1 MIDDTLLLCLD
12 ERRLCIHLMAP
23 GRNLV
28 LEDGLGALLLFLL
41 LFLPVDVPQRG
52 GDLVVLVVVVVL
64 ARDVQVQRMAE

>member
-12 ERRLCIHLMAP
+12 ERLHIHLMAP

-41 LFLPVDVPQRG
+41 LFLPVDVPQHG

-64 ARDVQVQRMAE
+64 GPGCPGSEDG